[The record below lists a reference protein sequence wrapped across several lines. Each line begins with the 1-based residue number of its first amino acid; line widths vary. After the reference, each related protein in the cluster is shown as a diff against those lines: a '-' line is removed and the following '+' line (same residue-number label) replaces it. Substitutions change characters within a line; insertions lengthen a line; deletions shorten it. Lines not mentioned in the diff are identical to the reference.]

1 MAKKLLKRFLPEP
14 HKFKEHPHL
23 KRFGARLHDPH
34 LWHLSRRSVP
44 GAFSIG
50 LFVAFVPLPGHMI
63 MAAALA
69 IAARVNLPI
78 AVALVWVN
86 NPFTLPPIF
95 YLTYKLGAWVL
106 REPAPATVVEPTFS
120 WLLTEL
126 QAAWVP
132 VLIGCLICGV
142 AAAVAGNVFIRCL
155 WRWHVVR
162 SWQARKAARRR
173 RRTAVHP

>member
-14 HKFKEHPHL
+14 HTFRDHAQL
-23 KRFGARLHDPH
+23 RRFGARLHDPH

-50 LFVAFVPLPGHMI
+50 LFVAFMPLPGHMI

-86 NPFTLPPIF
+86 NPFTLAPIF
-95 YLTYKLGAWVL
+95 YITYKLGAWVL
-106 REPAPATVVEPTFS
+106 REPANTVVVEPTFD
-120 WLLTEL
+120 WLMTAIHAVWE
-126 QAAWVP
+126 P
-132 VLIGCLICGV
+132 VLIGCLICGL
-142 AAAVAGNVFIRCL
+142 AAAVFGNVLIRCL

-162 SWQARKAARRR
+162 NWRMRKARRG
-173 RRTAVHP
+173 RTVANP